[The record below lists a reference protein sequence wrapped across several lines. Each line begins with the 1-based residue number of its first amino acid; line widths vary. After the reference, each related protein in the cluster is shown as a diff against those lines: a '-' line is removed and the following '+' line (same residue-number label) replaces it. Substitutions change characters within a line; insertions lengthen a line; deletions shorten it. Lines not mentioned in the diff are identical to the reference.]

1 MRIGSLDTRATAPA
15 SSCEESALLL
25 PLPQWRGA
33 GSGTALQSSGRRHAS
48 TPDLAVHR
56 VTGWFLCPAF
66 VLYSLRL
73 FGSEAVLGAVVYATA
88 LFVRIPPLYLGGV
101 GTWGDYHDAFPA
113 RVWS

>member
-1 MRIGSLDTRATAPA
+1 MPDGCLELKATGPA
-15 SSCEESALLL
+15 HCVGIKSFCNPSPNGGAQDLAQLCCL
-25 PLPQWRGA
+25 RGA
-33 GSGTALQSSGRRHAS
+33 SAPRIW
-48 TPDLAVHR
+48 PVHR

-66 VLYSLRL
+66 VHYSLRL

-88 LFVRIPPLYLGGV
+88 RVFLMPPLYLGGV